1 MRQLLQD
8 RNSGTIS
15 IEEVPAPVRTAAGLL
30 VATRF
35 SLISAGTERAAVE
48 MGNKSLVGKARA
60 RPGLGRTV
68 AGPAPRAAGARPPR
82 DPLTRASAGRAAVGM
97 GNKSLV
103 GKARAR
109 PDLVRKVLESAR
121 EEGP

>member
-15 IEEVPAPVRTAAGLL
+15 IEEVPSPARTPAGLL

-60 RPGLGRTV
+60 RP
-68 AGPAPRAAGARPPR
+68 
-82 DPLTRASAGRAAVGM
+82 
-97 GNKSLV
+97 
-103 GKARAR
+103 
-109 PDLVRKVLESAR
+109 DLVKKVLDSAR
-121 EEGP
+121 EEGPATTIAKVRGQREGPDPPRWSRRAHGPGA